1 MTKRGS
7 ILRDEGTV
15 VPCTGMSK
23 RPSDKPP
30 EPPSDK
36 PPEEHAEET
45 VATSAPKPDRERT
58 EFFPFGLSADQFA
71 KVTRE
76 MLVVARLVCRHVTPG
91 DAVQQ
96 AFVKALSKPITER
109 PSIQD
114 QKKFIAWMCT
124 LAEYEALTNRN
135 YQRRRAQREVVSG
148 TDIAE
153 MVVVPP
159 SVSAVEA
166 RKMLE
171 RAFMAL
177 KPADQAF
184 LQALYAQGKTI
195 DDLARE
201 QGQRWS
207 TVDSRHRR
215 LLDLLYAMIHGAIAV
230 ALLLVPKRARA
241 FVAHVMQQTPRR
253 LVQASQFGSA
263 MAVTVVCGVFMPT
276 GSSATTE
283 LSMPV
288 GLTRFSTPQT
298 TIAQA
303 APLQPSFLPE
313 VGPEEPK
320 TLDAV
325 TNQCSAADMKSAKIA
340 SYLQG
345 TVAPL
350 AFWGASALTQVA
362 CAGSEQ
368 QTPPPRQPVGA
379 PTEEPDG
386 SHDPYAFSCKMER
399 MRGNECPSR
408 EEWEKI
414 GLPR

>member
-1 MTKRGS
+1 
-7 ILRDEGTV
+7 
-15 VPCTGMSK
+15 MSK
-23 RPSDKPP
+23 RSSDKPP
-30 EPPSDK
+30 EK
-36 PPEEHAEET
+36 PAKEK
-45 VATSAPKPDRERT
+45 VATPVPKPDRVRT

-71 KVTRE
+71 SVTRE
-76 MLVVARLVCRHVTPG
+76 MLAVARLVCRHSGCSPG
-91 DAVQQ
+91 DAVQE
-96 AFVKALSKPITER
+96 AFVKALSKPSTER
-109 PSIQD
+109 PSIQN
-114 QKKFIAWMCT
+114 QKKFVAWMCT
-124 LAEYEALTNRN
+124 LTKYEALTNRL
-135 YQRRRAQREVVSG
+135 YELRRAQREADSG

-159 SVSAVEA
+159 SVGAVEA

-177 KPADQAF
+177 KPADQTF
-184 LQALYAQGKTI
+184 LHALYADGKTI
-195 DDLARE
+195 DDIADE
-201 QGQRWS
+201 QDRPWT

-215 LLDLLYAMIHGAIAV
+215 LLDRLYAMIHGAMAA

-241 FVAHVMQQTPRR
+241 FVAHVTQ
-253 LVQASQFGSA
+253 QASRLLAQATQFGGA
-263 MAVTVVCGVFMPT
+263 MAVAVVCGVFVPT

-288 GLTRFSTPQT
+288 SLTRLSTPQT

-320 TLDAV
+320 TLDAA

-350 AFWGASALTQVA
+350 AFLGASAFTQVA
-362 CAGSEQ
+362 CTGSEQ
-368 QTPPPRQPVGA
+368 QTLPPRQPQGE

-386 SHDPYAFSCKMER
+386 SHDPYVFSCKMER
-399 MRGNECPSR
+399 MRGNECLPR